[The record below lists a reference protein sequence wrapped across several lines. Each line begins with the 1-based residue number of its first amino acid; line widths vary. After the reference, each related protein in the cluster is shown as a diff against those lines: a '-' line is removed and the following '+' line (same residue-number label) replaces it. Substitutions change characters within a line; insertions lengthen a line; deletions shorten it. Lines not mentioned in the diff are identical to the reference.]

1 MDTSANYGYDSAAE
15 AQRVAGFIETIRAK
29 NELRAGIDSVS
40 DTKTREGVLADV
52 LAYQINA
59 LAAAAV
65 AMSKAQSLAE
75 ARAAFA
81 DLANIGQQLLDLQ
94 ASGALVFPY
103 RAKKLDGA
111 GILADLVRV
120 SNGVSGALVQAA
132 GT

>member
-52 LAYQINA
+52 LAYFVNA
-59 LAAAAV
+59 QAVAAAAV
-65 AMSKAQSLAE
+65 AKASTIADIK
-75 ARAAFA
+75 AAFA
-81 DLANIGQQLLDLQ
+81 EQAKIGQVLLDLM
-94 ASGALVFPY
+94 AAGKLVFPY
-103 RAKKLDGA
+103 QAKGLDGA

-120 SNGVSGALVQAA
+120 SNGVSGALAQAA
-132 GT
+132 DT